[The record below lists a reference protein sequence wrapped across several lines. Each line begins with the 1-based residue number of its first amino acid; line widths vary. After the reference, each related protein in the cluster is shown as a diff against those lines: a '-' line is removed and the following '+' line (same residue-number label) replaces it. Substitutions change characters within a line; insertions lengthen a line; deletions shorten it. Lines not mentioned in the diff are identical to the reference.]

1 MRLVVNLYVMR
12 IYFNIILTIGLL
24 LAQNYS
30 LNFDGIDDYVELDSF
45 NEIIL

>member
-1 MRLVVNLYVMR
+1 MR

-45 NEIIL
+45 DEIILEN